1 MTSSLTPSIE
11 PNSWRTPLIF
21 ASETAAPGIEDK
33 IILLRAFPKVCPKPL
48 SRGSNTIFELF
59 ESTSST
65 KISLGVKKS
74 LIISKLSVIEYPL

>member
-1 MTSSLTPSIE
+1 
-11 PNSWRTPLIF
+11 
-21 ASETAAPGIEDK
+21 
-33 IILLRAFPKVCPKPL
+33 
-48 SRGSNTIFELF
+48 LF